1 MNAFTCTGSYA
12 ILILCGIKRTED
24 RSMMP
29 DPSEGRAAISC
40 PKSFCRAEYG
50 QFIVWAPLNLSPE
63 DFERLPSWRE
73 VKDWPG
79 KIVGVCDYKV
89 HDGRDFDI
97 RRARAAST
105 AACAENDIIIEIQY
119 ERQCTV

>member
-1 MNAFTCTGSYA
+1 
-12 ILILCGIKRTED
+12 
-24 RSMMP
+24 MMP

-50 QFIVWAPLNLSPE
+50 QFIVWASLNLSPE

-105 AACAENDIIIEIQY
+105 VACTENDIIVEIQY